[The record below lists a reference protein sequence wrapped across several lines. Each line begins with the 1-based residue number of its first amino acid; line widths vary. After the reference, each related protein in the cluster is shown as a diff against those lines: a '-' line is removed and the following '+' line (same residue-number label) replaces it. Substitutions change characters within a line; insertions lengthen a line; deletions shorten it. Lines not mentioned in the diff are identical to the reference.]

1 MQERILDSTYRLL
14 EEIGRGGFGAVWRAV
29 RLGAEGSGAVAI
41 KLLSRGNV
49 PTLQEQIRFQREATL
64 MSQLLHPGTVTVY
77 ELGETEGRAYIV
89 MEYIDGPNLREFVR
103 SRGGRLP
110 LTEILEVLIQAAEAL
125 EYVHGHNIVHRD
137 IKPQNILV
145 SQNKEGLDSKPQIK
159 IVDFGVARLND
170 PSRQQPDEGRR
181 GRSEVVG
188 TFNYI
193 APESTGLMNVQIDAR
208 TDIYS
213 LGIVAYELITGSTP
227 FQEFRDESL
236 LRAHVEKPPPP
247 FSEMDSA
254 KVPDVLERIVRKCIE
269 KKPEQRY
276 QSMFGLLSDLRKLLS
291 GLRAQQ
297 FEDFEIAKK
306 DVALTRI
313 FNNIF
318 VGRGELVDQVT
329 MIIAER
335 QKRSRVTW
343 SMVRSSVGLG
353 RTRCLSEIKRSLNE
367 RSIAFLH
374 IRFTE
379 SEQRLPLRALSLAV
393 NEQLQALEAT
403 SPHVFQSLM
412 QDMALIAGKGALDV
426 ARLIP
431 ALRPHILKNST
442 ITATHDTLGKEAEDA
457 VEEAGAA
464 SLGSAD
470 FLSAEPKKKALS
482 VHSQPRAPIQQIFS
496 ELLAKI
502 AEQKG
507 YLVFLLD
514 DLHLADNQSIGLFQ
528 FITERVNDS
537 ANFAFVMT
545 IREGIAPTNFVLE
558 NFLVRLNNLRRR
570 FHVWDLAPL
579 NQYDFQQFLQAVGL
593 QRPSPRFVEFITAKC
608 DGSPL
613 LLHQLLKQ
621 MFESDALLLDGDD
634 FDPWAPKFKVDW
646 SKLSQIVVDTRNIE
660 ALLASLDRMDKR
672 DKKITSISA
681 VSHEA
686 CEFEYFRFDQEFTSV
701 ELETRLLSLVRRG
714 VFEMLGDENAPV
726 QRRSFVFTH
735 EKLRAAV
742 LGGLDS
748 QHRRQLHLSLAN
760 RIIYLYP
767 KPRKEHVLSLAK
779 HFEGAGTLA
788 DAERASTIFL
798 KAAQIYAKNFEH
810 SLSKYYTERAM
821 QRASTIGNQQ
831 ERLARLRE
839 VFETEYTIHI
849 AQNELVAAS
858 EVCQQ
863 LVALTFDQSK
873 KEILQVHWSNLLLG
887 LGQHKKAYT
896 QLKEAIDRQ
905 FTLPFSSVN
914 QFISNIVTTLSRFGM
929 FPILLK
935 IITLKAFR
943 KTNPGENNS
952 HAMMYMT
959 LAQAHGA
966 DGHSMPF
973 LTAALQY
980 QMHRRGPSRIV
991 AVFNMM
997 IAIHALR
1004 FGSIDRAFDITE
1016 RLERS
1021 LERSGRVDVVRW
1033 VRALRAIW
1041 IDYPM
1046 GRIER
1051 LARILDARK
1060 EGQVPASGILRL
1072 ESSALR
1078 SWIRATSPRIWRGN
1092 GRSTDKSDE
1101 RRHWANKEKTHPGG
1115 YVRDRVTRNRKRDGL
1130 GHSRIPEMRAPQI
1143 ESHRESHFSA
1153 DLNPK
1158 SKKAVQIQ
1166 GASECG
1172 QYTGLSL
1179 FSDVLRFSLS
1189 DQIDPLRHSVDQFS
1203 RQKSGTGEGAIFKHL
1218 SLALHDLVTSQHS
1231 ESIANY
1237 VEAIKHLIRMR
1248 AKEISLPVSDAF
1260 RLGLILIPLLSRSR
1274 KARGWPWGRSMAR
1287 VLERAQLILS
1297 EAEGHKNPRRTPV
1310 TPLYEGVLSFHLGD
1324 EGKALRLL
1332 GNAKDMAKSAQ
1343 NDLVAAVAQ
1352 QFMGLSCAKSDEV
1365 RAIDYLAECYRV
1377 SKDLGWRMFERQLL
1391 SLCRNLNLPLQRH
1404 FPELLAESE
1413 KLDFRRHS
1421 SGTAVNLIVES
1432 WLVTHKEAST
1442 VNHYLAQAPKVAA
1455 KIVSSP
1461 MSVVFEMSQNARQGW
1476 LSPAKW
1482 VDDGSLFLQK
1492 LGEANN
1498 LHQQIEA
1505 ELQQNIPKFHDDP
1518 VRLVASFQAINEL
1531 SALKLKP
1538 SEQQFGTVQETLLN
1552 QGEATELETLAYSDN
1567 TRTQYLEGHAQQPYV
1582 ETSYSAYIALKF
1594 SNEFLGWLAVSSVP
1608 LSSLSNHDAELEL
1621 LLLANQTAFN
1631 LWWSR
1636 HLRFGDK
1643 LHASLPRTFQI
1654 DDIPHPSA
1662 IDVEVIGS
1670 QSLATHNGIVIHSVG
1685 TDRVLVAT
1693 WSFEAD
1699 NRAEIVTMGEC
1710 FQHYINILVASIRMS
1725 GQQIQ
1730 LDRFALRLSSD
1741 IGALLERMALSVR
1754 FVQVKISSLLIDTR
1768 TGEAQEC
1775 VFGPEQLTFSG
1786 SSKVERE
1793 LLLELNGVLRLDK
1806 LVYRERRRVFEGNRS
1821 AWMFSHDTR
1830 FRKVIPYF
1838 SRPGFLE
1845 EYLNLKQTRGLDL
1858 SRVLANAD
1866 VPDDFSGVAILVNT
1880 AHSNKGAA

>member
-145 SQNKEGLDSKPQIK
+145 SVSKEGLDSKPQIK

-170 PSRQQPDEGRR
+170 PSRQQPEEGRR

-193 APESTGLMNVQIDAR
+193 APESTGLMNVPIDAR

-213 LGIVAYELITGSTP
+213 LGIVAYELITGRTP
-227 FQEFRDESL
+227 FHEFRNESL
-236 LRAHVEKPPPP
+236 LRAHVEKSPPP
-247 FSEMDSA
+247 FSEFDSA
-254 KVPDVLERIVRKCIE
+254 NVPDVLERIVRKCIE

-276 QSMFGLLSDLRKLLS
+276 QSMFGLLTDLRRLLS
-291 GLRAQQ
+291 GMRAQK

-318 VGRGELVDQVT
+318 VGRGELVEQVT
-329 MIIAER
+329 RIIAER
-335 QKRSRVTW
+335 QRRSRVTW
-343 SMVRSSVGLG
+343 SMVRSTVGLG
-353 RTRCLSEIKRSLNE
+353 RTRCLSEIKRSLND
-367 RSIAFLH
+367 RNISFLH

-393 NEQLQALEAT
+393 NEQLQALEAS

-431 ALRPHILKNST
+431 ALRPHIFRNST
-442 ITATHDTLGKEAEDA
+442 ITATHDTVGKEAEESG
-457 VEEAGAA
+457 EE
-464 SLGSAD
+464 SLVGPTGTPD
-470 FLSAEPKKKALS
+470 FLSSAPQNKNLNRR
-482 VHSQPRAPIQQIFS
+482 SQPHAPIQQIFS
-496 ELLAKI
+496 ELLGKI

-528 FITERVNDS
+528 FITERVNDT

-621 MFESDALLLDGDD
+621 MVESDALLLDGDD
-634 FDPWAPKFKVDW
+634 FDPWAPKFRVDW

-681 VSHEA
+681 VSYEA

-742 LGGLDS
+742 LGGLDA
-748 QHRRQLHLSLAN
+748 QYRRQLHLSLAN

-788 DAERASTIFL
+788 DAERASMIFL

-863 LVALTFDQSK
+863 LVALTFEQSK

-887 LGQHKKAYT
+887 LGQHRKAYT
-896 QLKEAIDRQ
+896 QLKEAVDRH
-905 FTLPFSSVN
+905 FPFPFSSLN
-914 QFISNIVTTLSRFGM
+914 QGAARFIASLSRLGLFSM
-929 FPILLK
+929 LLK
-935 IITLKAFR
+935 ILTLKPFR
-943 KTNPGENNS
+943 KSNPGENNS
-952 HAMMYMT
+952 HALMYMT

-966 DGHSMPF
+966 DGHSMPL

-980 QMHRRGPSRIV
+980 QLHRSGPSRIV

-1004 FGSIDRAFDITE
+1004 FGKIDQAFDIAE

-1021 LERSGRVDVVRW
+1021 LDRSGRVDVVRW

-1046 GRIER
+1046 GRMER
-1051 LARILDARK
+1051 LARVLDARK
-1060 EGQVPASGILRL
+1060 EGQVPSSGILRI

-1078 SWIRATSPRIWRGN
+1078 SWIRATSPRIWRGHVRAN
-1092 GRSTDKSDE
+1092 DKPESGRQ
-1101 RRHWANKEKTHPGG
+1101 WANKEKTHPGG
-1115 YVRDRVTRNRKRDGL
+1115 YVHDRATRSRKLEGL
-1130 GHSRIPEMRAPQI
+1130 VDHRKQGAAHAD
-1143 ESHRESHFSA
+1143 SHRESLFSA
-1153 DLNPK
+1153 DLSPK
-1158 SKKAVQIQ
+1158 SKKALQIQ

-1179 FSDVLRFSLS
+1179 FSDVVRFSLS

-1203 RQKSGTGEGAIFKHL
+1203 RQKSGSGEGAVFKHL
-1218 SLALHDLVTSQHS
+1218 SLALHDLVASQPS
-1231 ESIANY
+1231 EALSNY

-1248 AKEISLPVSDAF
+1248 VNEISLPISDAI
-1260 RLGLILIPLLSRSR
+1260 RVGLILVPLLSRSQR
-1274 KARGWPWGRSMAR
+1274 ARGWPWGRSMAR

-1297 EAEGHKNPRRTPV
+1297 EAEGNRNPRRTPIS
-1310 TPLYEGVLSFHLGD
+1310 PLFEGVRSFHLGD

-1332 GNAKDMAKSAQ
+1332 GEAKDMAKSAQ

-1352 QFMGLSCAKSDEV
+1352 QFMGLACAQSDEV
-1365 RAIDYLAECYRV
+1365 RAIDYLAECYRI

-1391 SLCRNLNLPLQRH
+1391 SLCRYLNLPLQRH

-1421 SGTAVNLIVES
+1421 SGIAVNLIVES
-1432 WLVTHKEAST
+1432 WLVTRREAST
-1442 VNHYLAQAPKVAA
+1442 VNHYIAQAPKVAA
-1455 KIVSSP
+1455 KIVASP
-1461 MSVVFEMSQNARQGW
+1461 MSVVFELSLVERQGW
-1476 LSPAKW
+1476 LTPAKW

-1498 LHQQIEA
+1498 AHQQLEA

-1518 VRLVASFQAINEL
+1518 IRLVSSFQWNNEI
-1531 SALKLKP
+1531 SALRLKP
-1538 SEQQFGTVQETLLN
+1538 TEHQFGAAPETLRN
-1552 QGEATELETLAYSDN
+1552 RKEQTEIETLAYVDN
-1567 TRTQYLEGHAQQPYV
+1567 TRTQFVVGSENQQYV
-1582 ETSYSAYIALKF
+1582 ESSYSAYFALKF
-1594 SNEFLGWLAVSSVP
+1594 SNEFLGWLAVASVP
-1608 LSSLSNHDAELEL
+1608 MSSLSNHESELEL
-1621 LLLANQTAFN
+1621 LLLTNQTAFN
-1631 LWWSR
+1631 LWLSR
-1636 HLRFGDK
+1636 RLM
-1643 LHASLPRTFQI
+1643 LSEQALEALPRTLQI
-1654 DDIPHPSA
+1654 EEISKPSG
-1662 IDVEVIGS
+1662 IEFEVVGVP
-1670 QSLATHNGIVIHSVG
+1670 SLAQHCGTVIHTVNS
-1685 TDRVLVAT
+1685 DRVLVAA
-1693 WSFEAD
+1693 WSFESA
-1699 NRAEIVTMGEC
+1699 NRGELVTMSEC
-1710 FQHYINILVASIRMS
+1710 LQHYINLLVASLRMS

-1730 LDRFALRLSSD
+1730 LDKFALRLSSD
-1741 IGALLERMALSVR
+1741 VGALLERMVLSVR
-1754 FVQVKISSLLIDTR
+1754 FDQIKISTLLIDTKL
-1768 TGEAQEC
+1768 GEAQEC

-1786 SSKVERE
+1786 SSRIERE
-1793 LLLELNGVLRLDK
+1793 LLLELSGVLRLDK
-1806 LVYRERRRVFEGNRS
+1806 LVYRERRRVFEGS
-1821 AWMFSHDTR
+1821 HLAWMFSHDPR

-1838 SRPGFLE
+1838 SRPGFLD
-1845 EYLNLKQTRGLDL
+1845 EYFNLKKTRGLDL
-1858 SRVLANAD
+1858 ARVLAGGD
-1866 VPDDFSGVAILVNT
+1866 MPDEFSGT
-1880 AHSNKGAA
+1880 AVIVDNAVSNKGAA